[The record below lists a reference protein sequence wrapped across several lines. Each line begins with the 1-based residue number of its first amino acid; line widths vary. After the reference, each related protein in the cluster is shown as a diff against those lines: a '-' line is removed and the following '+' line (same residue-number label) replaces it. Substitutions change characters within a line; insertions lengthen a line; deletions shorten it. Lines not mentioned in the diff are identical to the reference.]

1 MFTTRTLLRAALCLF
16 IVSGALSCGSTGSYP
31 GRAVAPGNEA
41 TVIVTNHNW
50 ADIKVYLVRGGSK
63 FRLGSVTSFT
73 TARLRIPAGIGS
85 GATDFRLRVELI
97 GSSVSYTTEIVR
109 LGHGDQI
116 DLMINSYLPLSNLAI
131 R

>member
-1 MFTTRTLLRAALCLF
+1 MFTSRTLLRAATCLF
-16 IVSGALSCGSTGSYP
+16 MTSGALSCGPTGAYS
-31 GRAVAPGNEA
+31 GSAVAPRNEA
-41 TVIVTNHNW
+41 AVTVTNHNW
-50 ADIKVYLVRGGSK
+50 ADIKVYVVRGGSK

-73 TARLRIPAGIGS
+73 TTRLRIPGVVS
-85 GATDFRLRVELI
+85 GAADFRLRVELI

-116 DLMINSYLPLSNLAI
+116 DLMINTYLPLSNIAI